1 MMVGLMQQN
10 ALYVFTHDQFKLN
23 EIKLH
28 LKGTDFQLKVWE
40 TLLKIPQGLIG
51 GHMWGPAR
59 KQAVLGWE
67 AARNPVSG

>member
-10 ALYVFTHDQFKLN
+10 ALYVFTHHQFKLN

-59 KQAVLGWE
+59 EQAVLGWE